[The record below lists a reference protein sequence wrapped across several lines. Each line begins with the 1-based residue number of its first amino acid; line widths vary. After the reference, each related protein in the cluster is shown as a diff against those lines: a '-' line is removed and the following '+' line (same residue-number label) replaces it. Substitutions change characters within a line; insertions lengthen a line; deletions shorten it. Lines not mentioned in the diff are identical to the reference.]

1 MSREADVKIAKL
13 MKEKQYLEAK
23 LQLIIRELRLTVLKN
38 SVLNVNAHNTT
49 YGG

>member
-1 MSREADVKIAKL
+1 MSREVDVKIAEL

-23 LQLIIRELRLTVLKN
+23 LQVIMRELRLTVLKN
-38 SVLNVNAHNTT
+38 SIVNVNAHNTT